1 MDVAF
6 DCFLARKSMATCE
19 ELHEGYI
26 IHIEQLIGLDWSQTK
41 VSIAFVDWA
50 FHFME
55 QVKVVHQLVINTT
68 PSTLNKNRAISV
80 SMGIDGTSGAMP
92 TQVTSECNSH
102 APSW

>member
-19 ELHEGYI
+19 ELHKGYI
-26 IHIEQLIGLDWSQTK
+26 IHIEQLIGLDLSQTK

-68 PSTLNKNRAISV
+68 PSTLYHNHPTKNAQSQNTCKKEAKSPILQFF
-80 SMGIDGTSGAMP
+80 IL
-92 TQVTSECNSH
+92 
-102 APSW
+102 